1 MFTVLMYTLMGV
13 VAVSLL
19 LAIARLI
26 MGPSIPDRTMALDMV
41 LMHVVALIALYGIT
55 VERDVLI
62 DAIMVTAVL
71 GFLGTVAIARYIEEG
86 RN

>member
-1 MFTVLMYTLMGV
+1 MFTMLMYGLMGI
-13 VAVSLL
+13 VAVSLVM
-19 LAIARLI
+19 AVARLL
-26 MGPSIPDRTMALDMV
+26 MGPSIPDRTMALDMI

-55 VERDVLI
+55 IERDVLV
-62 DAIMVTAVL
+62 DAIMVTSVL